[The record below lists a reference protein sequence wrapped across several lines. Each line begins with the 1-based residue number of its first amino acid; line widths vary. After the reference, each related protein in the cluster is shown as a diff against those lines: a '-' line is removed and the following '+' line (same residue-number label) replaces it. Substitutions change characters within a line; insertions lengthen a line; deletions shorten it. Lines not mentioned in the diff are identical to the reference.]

1 MSTKGADKAT
11 VRTAKDAGHQVGT
24 VGKGATP
31 HAIIFNSERSE
42 IETLCNGKAASPL
55 RAAKLGDALCV
66 NCGKK
71 LAALAAEAT
80 AEQAPAE
87 APAEAAQPEAKPKR
101 RRAAKKA
108 EAAPVVTEQTP
119 AESEGLFPAED
130 AAVAEQPAE
139 DAPAERITPNALRN
153 AWYGYENPGVAI
165 TRADITE
172 MLADVMDL
180 EYDADGDPAE
190 HVWDQ
195 LAELVNTAG
204 EAGADK
210 SGTPMD
216 SDNLPVERTAENIP
230 TVILASVSDPDPSS
244 TETPLEGKVT
254 AHVESYRSIQAV
266 VDLVAD
272 GAALAKKVVSASKKA
287 EAGPKQLAIMQH
299 KIKLEIARDGDG
311 WPDLLVQQQRTRDAL
326 ADMWTEAGLK
336 VVKPAAGEEMDPASK
351 AAHKVRGATRAHG
364 NDVRVLYLRGVM
376 DDEEQRAKFP
386 GAETTE
392 ALFKGYGIVD
402 ETTAE
407 KRERQAAE
415 KAGRAQAPA
424 EDTSDA
430 EGAEDGGEQSTP
442 AEKPQDGAA
451 MLASIR
457 AALASVDL
465 TTATEGTDPL
475 VELWAI
481 RDRVAELIGQVAPPE
496 GDAE

>member
-1 MSTKGADKAT
+1 MAPDMAT
-11 VRTAKDAGHQVGT
+11 VRTAKNAGYQVGT
-24 VGKGATP
+24 VGTGKTP
-31 HAIIFNSERSE
+31 HAIYFENERQE
-42 IETLCNGKAASPL
+42 IETLCTGKGAAPL
-55 RAAKLGDALCV
+55 RKAKLADALCRA
-66 NCGKK
+66 CGRK
-71 LAALAAEAT
+71 LAALAEAT
-80 AEQAPAE
+80 PAEDAKAEQPT
-87 APAEAAQPEAKPKR
+87 EAKPKR

-108 EAAPVVTEQTP
+108 EDAPVVTEQAP
-119 AESEGLFPAED
+119 AEPEGLFPAED

-210 SGTPMD
+210 SGQPMD
-216 SDNLPVERTAENIP
+216 ADNLPAAYDPESLP
-230 TVILASVSDPDPSS
+230 TVVLTSVTDPDPES

-254 AHVESYRSIQAV
+254 SHVESYRSIKAV
-266 VDLVAD
+266 VDLVTE
-272 GAALAKKVVSASKKA
+272 GASLAKRVVSASKKA

-299 KIKLEIARDGDG
+299 KIKLEIPRDADG
-311 WPDLLVQQQRTRDAL
+311 WPDLMVQQQRTRDAL

-392 ALFKGYGIVD
+392 DLFKGYGIPN

-415 KAGRAQAPA
+415 KAGRAAAPA
-424 EDTSDA
+424 ESDGDDT
-430 EGAEDGGEQSTP
+430 EGAEDGGEQPTP

-481 RDRVAELIGQVAPPE
+481 RDRVAELIGQVVPAE
-496 GDAE
+496 SDAE

>member
-1 MSTKGADKAT
+1 MALDMAT
-11 VRTAKDAGHQVGT
+11 VRTAKNAGYQVGT
-24 VGKGATP
+24 VGTGKTP
-31 HAIIFNSERSE
+31 HAIYFENERQE
-42 IETLCNGKAASPL
+42 IETLCTGKEAAPL
-55 RAAKLGDALCV
+55 RKAKLADALCRA
-66 NCGKK
+66 CGRK
-71 LAALAAEAT
+71 LAALAEAT
-80 AEQAPAE
+80 PAEDAKAEQPTE
-87 APAEAAQPEAKPKR
+87 AEAKPKR

-108 EAAPVVTEQTP
+108 EAAPVVTEQAP
-119 AESEGLFPAED
+119 AEFEGLFPAED

-139 DAPAERITPNALRN
+139 DAPAERITPSALRN

-210 SGTPMD
+210 SGQPMD
-216 SDNLPVERTAENIP
+216 SDNLPAAYDPESLP
-230 TVILASVSDPDPSS
+230 TVVLTSVTDPDPES

-254 AHVESYRSIQAV
+254 SHVESYRSIKAV
-266 VDLVAD
+266 VDLVTE
-272 GAALAKKVVSASKKA
+272 GASLAKRVVSASKKA

-299 KIKLEIARDGDG
+299 KIKLEIPRDGDG
-311 WPDLLVQQQRTRDAL
+311 WPDLMVQQQRTRDAL
-326 ADMWTEAGLK
+326 ADMWAEAGLK

-392 ALFKGYGIVD
+392 ALFEGYGIVN

-415 KAGRAQAPA
+415 KAGRAAAPA
-424 EDTSDA
+424 ESDSGDT
-430 EGAEDGGEQSTP
+430 EGAEDGGEQPTP
-442 AEKPQDGAA
+442 TEPSRDGVA

-465 TTATEGTDPL
+465 ATVEPKAGADPL

-481 RDRVAELIGQVAPPE
+481 RDRVAELIGQVVPAE
-496 GDAE
+496 SDAE